1 MNWTKLGFLSSDQ
14 PGEHLYMSARLAG
27 VYELLRFPNPVNEVA
42 ARTVA
47 AGVLVLSLSTL
58 VLSKA
63 VGSGWLWLTVPL
75 AYGFVARVLSGPTLS
90 PLGQFAT
97 RVAAPRIGHA
107 NPVAGPPKRFAQ
119 GMGTVMSLA
128 TVVAHFGFGAD
139 GLSQVLLGMIVTAAT
154 LESVFAFCVGCTIF
168 AWLMRAG
175 LVPAQTCEACANVS
189 LRLPTAA

>member
-1 MNWTKLGFLSSDQ
+1 
-14 PGEHLYMSARLAG
+14 MSARLAG

-47 AGVLVLSLSTL
+47 AGV
-58 VLSKA
+58 
-63 VGSGWLWLTVPL
+63 
-75 AYGFVARVLSGPTLS
+75 
-90 PLGQFAT
+90 FAT

-119 GMGTVMSLA
+119 GMGAVMSLA

-139 GLSQVLLGMIVTAAT
+139 GLSQVLLGMIVAAAT
-154 LESVFAFCVGCTIF
+154 LESVLAFCVGCTIF
-168 AWLMRAG
+168 AGLMRAG
-175 LVPAQTCEACANVS
+175 LIPAQTCEACANVS